1 MFQWLDS
8 EYRAARKARRAR
20 AEVDWRDA
28 SYVAVDL
35 ETNGLHCDAS
45 GILSVA
51 WVVLGVQGV
60 ALSTA
65 QYHVVSCAQE
75 LNQSAVHHGLRE
87 RDIRSGEP
95 LAVVMRLL
103 AQDLENRYL
112 VAHHAPFDWKLL
124 QQASVSTGVEINPL
138 GVIDTLMLERQR
150 LGHPFRDHPMHRAHE
165 NDFTLPACGA
175 RFHLPARP
183 AHHALEDALACGE
196 LFLAQAWH
204 LSKTRPIR
212 VRELIQRS
220 RQRL

>member
-1 MFQWLDS
+1 MLQWLDS
-8 EYRAARKARRAR
+8 EFRAARRARRAR
-20 AEVDWRDA
+20 ADVDWRDA

-45 GILSVA
+45 GILSIA

-65 QYHVVSCAQE
+65 QYHVVASQQT
-75 LNQSAVHHGLRE
+75 LNQSAIHHGLRE
-87 RDIRSGEP
+87 RDLRAGEA
-95 LAVVMRLL
+95 LGEVMQAL

-124 QQASVSTGVEINPL
+124 QQAARVTEVALNPL
-138 GVIDTLMLERQR
+138 GIIDTLMLERQR
-150 LGHPFRDHPMHRAHE
+150 LGHPFRDHPMHKAHQD
-165 NDFTLPACGA
+165 DFTLPACGA

-204 LSKTRPIR
+204 LSQTRMLT
-212 VRELIQRS
+212 VRELIRRS